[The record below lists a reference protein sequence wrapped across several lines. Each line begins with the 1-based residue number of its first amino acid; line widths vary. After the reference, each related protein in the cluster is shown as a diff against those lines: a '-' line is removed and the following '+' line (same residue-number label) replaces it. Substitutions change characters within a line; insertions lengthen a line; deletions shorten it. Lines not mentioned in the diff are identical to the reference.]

1 MLKVGVVA
9 AVNFKSYTTDW
20 APIIGQTPA
29 IFVCIMS
36 SMLDLQMGTWF
47 LMIHISYYSISHRI
61 STLISLINM
70 DNGPNEEQSGQN
82 QKTVVIKTILVQPVN
97 NDDKSKKDLAQ
108 KLRICG
114 NVFDSISRAT
124 ADLNSVFSVPVLL
137 ILVTKLINS
146 IVYLFKFI
154 LYYLKS
160 ERPVFSE
167 VQSDI
172 NFLSNFIFLMT
183 LMTSFDMPIYE
194 VQL

>member
-1 MLKVGVVA
+1 
-9 AVNFKSYTTDW
+9 
-20 APIIGQTPA
+20 
-29 IFVCIMS
+29 
-36 SMLDLQMGTWF
+36 MLDLQMGTWF
-47 LMIHISYYSISHRI
+47 LMIHISYYSIAHRI
-61 STLISLINM
+61 STLISLITM
-70 DNGPNEEQSGQN
+70 DNGPNEEQFGQN
-82 QKTVVIKTILVQPVN
+82 QKTVVIKTILVQPA

-114 NVFDSISRAT
+114 NVFSSISRAT

-146 IVYLFKFI
+146 TFYLFQLI

-167 VQSDI
+167 VQDDVI
-172 NFLSNFIFLMT
+172 NFLSNFIFILT
-183 LMTSFDMPIYE
+183 LMTSFDMPIHE

>member
-1 MLKVGVVA
+1 
-9 AVNFKSYTTDW
+9 
-20 APIIGQTPA
+20 
-29 IFVCIMS
+29 
-36 SMLDLQMGTWF
+36 
-47 LMIHISYYSISHRI
+47 
-61 STLISLINM
+61 M

-114 NVFDSISRAT
+114 NVFSSISRAT
-124 ADLNSVFSVPVLL
+124 TDLNFVFSVPVLL

-146 IVYLFKFI
+146 TFYLFHLI

-167 VQSDI
+167 VQDDVI
-172 NFLSNFIFLMT
+172 NFLSNFIFILT
-183 LMTSFDMPIYE
+183 LMTSFDMPIHE